1 MAAMM
6 SSDMSTS
13 INGSRKM
20 PDDPFNEAT
29 PKLEHRKS
37 AHRFSAFDNQLFA
50 SYQPAASPASAK
62 KALEAHISETD
73 KRLEEASKLGTALV
87 QQRQDLAEKLKEIEQ
102 HLEGQEMTPELRRQ
116 LAEVEKE
123 YNELGRESAR
133 AFLAHKPRIVSGE
146 GETPG
151 RSASPTKFSS
161 QATDSP
167 SKISVPSR
175 KQRNQ
180 VTSRV
185 GDIEFVTQISTSLL
199 SQVRQLQAVLAE
211 RDDSL
216 KALTMEKSR
225 IEMDNEGL
233 VTRMKSLDESEQKFK
248 DENWTLETQ
257 THELM
262 AAAKESGA
270 KEQKLQ
276 QSLALM
282 TSQKSAAQRELDDV
296 KQAHGKISDDL
307 IAFKKTHDSEASGLR
322 KNVQGY
328 EAERDSLQKRI
339 DELTSQNQEL
349 AKGMVGRFRQGDEVA
364 IPALGV
370 EPDEMFLDN
379 TNMDHSP
386 PPSPI
391 KGAARNSVL
400 ESETLK
406 SSLHHAHRMI
416 QNLKSNI
423 HREKTEKLDLKR
435 MLQESRDELEQRR
448 SDPNGSSKRHKT
460 KSIQDIAKKDSR
472 MGQLGAG
479 RQSQT
484 SVEMDDPD
492 WVDRGDGMP
501 RQFLART
508 SVSDDT
514 TTEAYQTATDNDD
527 AFTTADERAT
537 ETEEFQTGNEGPA
550 GESSEELTETEAPG
564 AGAGAFPSQARKSSQ
579 LYQRHTKRNSFVS
592 TASTSDDEPR
602 PEVRTPVQGSFKHRS
617 MSGKADRRS
626 RMVSEEPSSSPL
638 ASRDSPASFTGASNG
653 QSLFAELEDL
663 DNGSDEE
670 TASTPGNAIS
680 TPSRGL
686 NSSFISTPSRLSSQS
701 VIRDPPK
708 SAMVDSSMMTDVWQP
723 ESQPRPGLLTAFVA
737 AVLPASM
744 TPGTPVKTVDADS
757 QPTKNIMPSHQD
769 RAVQPTTPIIR
780 NTDTATQFSRD
791 NTPLPQD
798 KSIANGLA
806 PVIPSTPTPKQAV
819 KPLTFSTISSTH
831 IKPAVAPALPM
842 AKVVTEAE
850 RPITAIQTGTPTNEV
865 KDAAAGGVIGSML
878 GWAIGKKQGASGEAV
893 DGTPT
898 KPLSRLPTPQAKQP
912 FMEISPNIR
921 KGSPSPAPKTP
932 LPIPMTDS
940 GVQTILSSVHV
951 NSLLLTRVE
960 DTKTSP
966 IIPTAATP
974 PALAITESSPA
985 KSNVLTPTS
994 PGSSSGVTYSFTPRE
1009 MPYPPRSPKR
1019 PSSAHSYR
1027 STIQDAPPLPVDHRK
1042 AIAAAQVG
1050 PSREKTELRSEG
1062 SMAPP
1067 TMTAAAY
1074 RANMKKT
1081 QRDGNLQ
1088 ASGALASSTPKARY
1102 STTRSM
1108 RSRRSSMSSF
1118 ESELDARFN
1127 IRTDGMPM
1135 GNFDGGTDP
1144 RMIQAITQ
1152 TMIGEFLWKY
1162 TRKAGRGEMSH
1173 KRHRRFFWVHPYTRT
1188 LYWSDQDPSTAGRAQ
1203 LKAKSVAIEAV
1214 RVVADDNP
1222 MPPGLH
1228 RKSLV
1233 IITPGRDIKFTAT
1246 TGQRHETWFN
1256 ALSYLLLR
1264 STEGQMPDP
1273 HALTAEDV
1281 AEFNPGF
1288 GRAGGSRVSLSS
1300 YNSRT
1305 NTTRRSL
1312 ASIRATSPE
1321 KSIASRRTLTV
1332 PQPSNSIRNNNNN
1345 NNANTHTSVSSRIS
1359 NLWRPSR
1366 SSTVSD
1372 AQDTTAADQIAGSIY
1387 NASVVNDSAEDV
1399 RQVLEKQDQ
1408 DADRLENVRA
1418 CCDGKSFSL
1427 LYPPESV

>member
-1 MAAMM
+1 M
-6 SSDMSTS
+6 SSEFPAPV
-13 INGSRKM
+13 NGSNKI
-20 PDDPFNEAT
+20 PDDPFNEST
-29 PKLEHRKS
+29 PKLTHRKS
-37 AHRFSAFDNQLFA
+37 SHRFSAFDTQLFA
-50 SYQPAASPASAK
+50 SYQPAASPATAK
-62 KALEAHISETD
+62 KALEAHLSETD

-102 HLEGQEMTPELRRQ
+102 HLEGQEMTPELRQQ

-146 GETPG
+146 GGTPA

-161 QATDSP
+161 QATNSP

-180 VTSRV
+180 LTSRV

-211 RDDSL
+211 RDESL
-216 KALTMEKSR
+216 KALNLEKSR
-225 IEMDNEGL
+225 IEMDNEGM
-233 VTRMKSLDESEQKFK
+233 VARMKSLDESEQKFK

-262 AAAKESGA
+262 AAAKDNA
-270 KEQKLQ
+270 AREQKLQ

-322 KNVQGY
+322 KNALGL
-328 EAERDSLQKRI
+328 EAERGNLQKRI

-349 AKGMVGRFRQGDEVA
+349 AKGMAGRFRQGDEAA
-364 IPALGV
+364 IPELGL
-370 EPDEMFLDN
+370 EPDEMLLDH
-379 TNMDHSP
+379 TDVDHSP

-423 HREKTEKLDLKR
+423 HREKTEKLELKR
-435 MLQESRDELEQRR
+435 ILQESRDELEQRR
-448 SDPNGSSKRHKT
+448 NDPNGVSKRLKT
-460 KSIQDIAKKDSR
+460 KSVQDMAKKGSR
-472 MGQLGAG
+472 VAQLGAG
-479 RQSQT
+479 RQPQT

-492 WVDRGDGMP
+492 WVDRGEDSP
-501 RQFLART
+501 RPLLART
-508 SVSDDT
+508 NTADT
-514 TTEAYQTATDNDD
+514 TTDAYQTATDNEDT
-527 AFTTADERAT
+527 FITADEKET
-537 ETEEFQTGNEGPA
+537 ETEAFQTGNEGPT

-564 AGAGAFPSQARKSSQ
+564 TGAVRSHGRKISQFQ
-579 LYQRHTKRNSFVS
+579 QRNTKRDSFIS
-592 TASTSDDEPR
+592 TASTSDDEALPDI
-602 PEVRTPVQGSFKHRS
+602 RTPVQGSLRHRGKL
-617 MSGKADRRS
+617 GKADRRS
-626 RMVSEEPSSSPL
+626 RLTSEEPSSSPS
-638 ASRDSPASFTGASNG
+638 ASRDSPASFVGAGNG

-663 DNGSDEE
+663 ENGSDDD
-670 TASTPGNAIS
+670 AGSTPGNVNN

-701 VIRDPPK
+701 VRRDPPK
-708 SAMVDSSMMTDVWQP
+708 PAMVDSSMMTDTWQP
-723 ESQPRPGLLTAFVA
+723 EPQQSPGPLTAFMA
-737 AVLPASM
+737 AVLPSSIISS
-744 TPGTPVKTVDADS
+744 TPVKKIVDTDS
-757 QPTKNIMPSHQD
+757 QPIQD
-769 RAVQPTTPIIR
+769 ATSSQQDQAVQPYTPVVR
-780 NTDTATQFSRD
+780 TTDTATQPSRD
-791 NTPLPQD
+791 NTPVLRN
-798 KSIANGLA
+798 KSIAL
-806 PVIPSTPTPKQAV
+806 K
-819 KPLTFSTISSTH
+819 STH
-831 IKPAVAPALPM
+831 TTPSKVAPTLPIEALSFSSITSADIKPTMAPALPV
-842 AKVVTEAE
+842 AAASTEAD
-850 RPITAIQTGTPTNEV
+850 RPTTAIQAGTTTSEV
-865 KDAAAGGVIGSML
+865 KDMATGGDIGSML
-878 GWAIGKKQGASGEAV
+878 GWAIGKKQTASGGAIDETSAKS
-893 DGTPT
+893 P
-898 KPLSRLPTPQAKQP
+898 SRIMTPQSKQP
-912 FMEISPNIR
+912 FMEISPNIGR
-921 KGSPSPAPKTP
+921 ASPSPAPKAP
-932 LPIPMTDS
+932 LPVPMTDS
-940 GVQTILSSVHV
+940 GVQTMLSSVQV
-951 NSLLLTRVE
+951 NNLLLTQLG
-960 DTKTSP
+960 DTKQSP
-966 IIPTAATP
+966 NTP
-974 PALAITESSPA
+974 PATIPLAFAPVETSPA
-985 KSNVLTPTS
+985 KMNMLTPTRPAS
-994 PGSSSGVTYSFTPRE
+994 QNGVSYSFTPRE
-1009 MPYPPRSPKR
+1009 MPYPPRSSKR
-1019 PSSAHSYR
+1019 PGSAHSYR
-1027 STIQDAPPLPVDHRK
+1027 STVQDAPPLPVDHRQ

-1050 PSREKTELRSEG
+1050 PSKDKAELRSEG
-1062 SMAPP
+1062 NMAPP

-1074 RANMKKT
+1074 RAAMKKT
-1081 QRDGNLQ
+1081 QREVNPQTPG
-1088 ASGALASSTPKARY
+1088 SLASTTPKARY

-1108 RSRRSSMSSF
+1108 RSRRSSVSSF

-1127 IRTDGMPM
+1127 IRTDNIPIG
-1135 GNFDGGTDP
+1135 GLDGGTDP

-1162 TRKAGRGEMSH
+1162 TRKAGRGEMSG

-1288 GRAGGSRVSLSS
+1288 NRGGGSRVSLST

-1312 ASIRATSPE
+1312 ASVRAPSPD
-1321 KSIASRRTLTV
+1321 KSISSRRVLAM
-1332 PQPSNSIRNNNNN
+1332 PQATGSVRNSIGNPH
-1345 NNANTHTSVSSRIS
+1345 ASVSSRIS

-1366 SSTVSD
+1366 SSTTSSVRES
-1372 AQDTTAADQIAGSIY
+1372 TATDQVTGSIY

-1399 RQVLEKQDQ
+1399 RQVLEKEDQ

-1418 CCDGKSFSL
+1418 CCDGKLSI
-1427 LYPPESV
+1427 